1 LRGGTGSALNTRGE
15 LTIAAVCGAAS
26 GTLITSSRNRALF
39 GSSMPPSWQPG
50 SSSAERTLEVP
61 ET

>member
-1 LRGGTGSALNTRGE
+1 MRGE

-26 GTLITSSRNRALF
+26 GTLITSRRKRALS
-39 GSSMPPSWQPG
+39 GSSTGPSLQPG
-50 SSSAERTLEVP
+50 SSSAERTPAEP

>member
-1 LRGGTGSALNTRGE
+1 MRGE
-15 LTIAAVCGAAS
+15 LVIAAFCGAAS

-39 GSSMPPSWQPG
+39 GSAASGPVSAQPG
-50 SSSAERTLEVP
+50 SSSAERTPAVP